1 MMMQGMT
8 TRQLRTMIFLEN
20 MIIGFGATISG
31 IGLGIVFAKG
41 ILLAGEQALA
51 LNEQLQFYFPFKAI
65 FLTLASFMLLFILIS
80 LFISVVL
87 RSGKLITLI
96 KADRQPKREPKAS
109 LLLSLLV
116 VALLGTSY
124 FLSLRAS
131 GLDVVFL
138 LPPVVIMVTIGT
150 YLLFTQLSVYLIR
163 KLKRKERF
171 FWFKTNMLLFSDLS
185 YRMKDNAR
193 SFFLVAIISTVSFS
207 AIGALYGFQS
217 MLNGAMTKENP
228 YLFTYLAADSDS
240 KEQAHVQLIDQSL
253 SESRVTAEK
262 TLLELN
268 YYTAEGN
275 QTLTL
280 VKQAEYN
287 QLAELLGIKPI
298 KLSDGKAAIVDF
310 GLSRKGEKMLHLPV
324 KLQSGIVIEAAQAV
338 VSPAIRGMSGYYV
351 VPDEL
356 FTKLAQPDKESHYYA
371 WHGPIKQQG
380 AVAAGGKLTNK
391 LPYDENY
398 EFYALEF
405 QTNRINESFGPLMF
419 IGFFIGIVFFVSAGS
434 FLYFRLY
441 SDLDEDKQK
450 FKAISK
456 LGLSERELGKILNR
470 QISLLFFAPIVVA
483 LVHGAVALTT
493 LSHMFN
499 YSMYKESVLVLSLF
513 FIIQLV
519 YFCVVRLF
527 YTRQIKSALAG

>member
-65 FLTLASFMLLFILIS
+65 FLTLASFLLLFILIS

-124 FLSLRAS
+124 FLALRAS

-163 KLKRKERF
+163 KLKGKERF

-193 SFFLVAIISTVSFS
+193 SFFWSPSSLQFPLV
-207 AIGALYGFQS
+207 
-217 MLNGAMTKENP
+217 P
-228 YLFTYLAADSDS
+228 
-240 KEQAHVQLIDQSL
+240 
-253 SESRVTAEK
+253 
-262 TLLELN
+262 
-268 YYTAEGN
+268 
-275 QTLTL
+275 
-280 VKQAEYN
+280 
-287 QLAELLGIKPI
+287 
-298 KLSDGKAAIVDF
+298 
-310 GLSRKGEKMLHLPV
+310 
-324 KLQSGIVIEAAQAV
+324 
-338 VSPAIRGMSGYYV
+338 
-351 VPDEL
+351 
-356 FTKLAQPDKESHYYA
+356 
-371 WHGPIKQQG
+371 
-380 AVAAGGKLTNK
+380 
-391 LPYDENY
+391 
-398 EFYALEF
+398 
-405 QTNRINESFGPLMF
+405 
-419 IGFFIGIVFFVSAGS
+419 
-434 FLYFRLY
+434 
-441 SDLDEDKQK
+441 
-450 FKAISK
+450 
-456 LGLSERELGKILNR
+456 
-470 QISLLFFAPIVVA
+470 
-483 LVHGAVALTT
+483 
-493 LSHMFN
+493 
-499 YSMYKESVLVLSLF
+499 
-513 FIIQLV
+513 
-519 YFCVVRLF
+519 
-527 YTRQIKSALAG
+527 